1 MAPAARGP
9 SLRRHPDHAAV
20 TSQPGQGPIP
30 GARVLAEPGDAP
42 GRYASA
48 RARKNYAGTSPITR
62 AYADG
67 PAVLII
73 VSSG

>member
-1 MAPAARGP
+1 
-9 SLRRHPDHAAV
+9 
-20 TSQPGQGPIP
+20 
-30 GARVLAEPGDAP
+30 VLAEPGDAP

-67 PAVLII
+67 PVVLII
-73 VSSG
+73 LSSG